1 MMLTISVTSAMRG
14 LTEAIKSGYLHQ
26 ATTSYEYE
34 YSYLREVT
42 MLKSTLEVQP
52 ELNMAPSASSST
64 SGFFQA
70 LPSLPPQYTSPE
82 SFSATTTD
90 KSSTSASDDKAFERV
105 LELYTPSDNATV
117 TTHLHK
123 IARVALDPQVLTYA
137 TDAETNHPVIRP
149 LTTFGQENRNDPL
162 WTTSGWQRL
171 KEIGYA
177 EGVVAVAYSQSPE
190 TARINRRIYE
200 FGLNHLWSVTG
211 TMTGC
216 PMSMTDGA
224 ATLLSKHLKDPD
236 GAQVG
241 RIRVFEEAYRRLT
254 SRDPKY
260 AWTSGQWMTERT
272 GGSDVS
278 GTETLATLLTP
289 SELAQDEEEG
299 RTEDAVGMPLGPWK
313 INGFKWF
320 SSATDSEMAVLLART
335 EKGLSAFYMPM
346 RRKGK
351 PAANVINLEAPPTTE
366 LNGIRIQRLKNKLG
380 TKSLPTAELELRGAR
395 AWLIGTEGR
404 GVAEISAVLNI
415 TRLSTAAGSVANWS
429 RGLAICRAY
438 SKVRKV
444 RGGLLQDNPAHLR
457 WMADETVKYHAATH
471 FVFFGV
477 ALQGALEQSHA
488 AVAANTKAAQ
498 LIPTDKT
505 EIAALLRLL
514 LPVMKAQVSVAS
526 VHGLRQ
532 CMECLGGVGYCEN
545 NEDGGLLNIAKIYRD
560 NLVNPIWEGT
570 VSVMAE
576 DVVRVLTDTRLGGGN
591 ILHNVFAPWMRR
603 VLRTCADV
611 FSTETAILQAKLDT
625 LSALVHA
632 KPKDELLYRGREI
645 LRLLEFIVAGTVLLH
660 DASVSPGFVAQEIAM
675 RWVRAQ
681 DGAVAEGE
689 GVTAWRDRVRIDKSL
704 FLGTS
709 GVEMQML
716 GKL

>member
-1 MMLTISVTSAMRG
+1 
-14 LTEAIKSGYLHQ
+14 
-26 ATTSYEYE
+26 
-34 YSYLREVT
+34 
-42 MLKSTLEVQP
+42 MLKAAIEAQP
-52 ELNMAPSASSST
+52 ELNMSPTASSST
-64 SGFFQA
+64 AGFFQA
-70 LPSLPPQYTSPE
+70 LPALPPQYTSPD
-82 SFSATTTD
+82 AT
-90 KSSTSASDDKAFERV
+90 SPATSRTSGTSLADDKVFARI
-105 LELYTPSDNATV
+105 LDLYLPSNRATV
-117 TTHLHK
+117 TSHLHRV
-123 IARVALDPQVLTYA
+123 ARVALDPRVLAHA
-137 TDAETNHPVIRP
+137 TDAETNHPVLRS

-190 TARINRRIYE
+190 LAHINKRVYE
-200 FGLNHLWSVTG
+200 FGLGHLWSVTG

-224 ATLLSKHLKDPD
+224 ATLLSKHLRDAD
-236 GAQVG
+236 GDQTG
-241 RIRVFEEAYRRLT
+241 RVRVFEEAYRRLT

-260 AWTSGQWMTERT
+260 AWTSGQWMTERS

-278 GTETLATLLTP
+278 GTETLATRLTAA
-289 SELAQDEEEG
+289 EIARDEEEG
-299 RTEDAVGMPLGPWK
+299 RSEDAVGMPIGPWK
-313 INGFKWF
+313 IDGFKWF

-346 RRKGK
+346 RRRKGGC
-351 PAANVINLEAPPTTE
+351 PAAANIVNLEAPPETE

-438 SKVRKV
+438 SQVRKV

-457 WMADETVKYHAATH
+457 WMAEETVKYHAAAH
-471 FVFFGV
+471 FTFFGV
-477 ALQGALEQSHA
+477 ALQGALEQSPD
-488 AVAANTKAAQ
+488 AVVGNTKAAK
-498 LIPTDKT
+498 LVPRDKT
-505 EIAALLRLL
+505 AIALLLRLL

-545 NEDGGLLNIAKIYRD
+545 NEDGGLLNVAKIYRD

-576 DVVRVLTDTRLGGGN
+576 DVVRVLTDKRLGDGD
-591 ILHNVFAPWMRR
+591 IISNVLAPWISNVLAGCDNVLKQEITAVRDR
-603 VLRTCADV
+603 VDV
-611 FSTETAILQAKLDT
+611 LKT
-625 LSALVHA
+625 LFHGKS
-632 KPKDELLYRGREI
+632 KYELLYRGREI
-645 LRLLEFIVAGTVLLH
+645 LDHLEAVVSGTVLLY
-660 DASVSPGFVAQEIAM
+660 DATATPSFVAQEIAR
-675 RWVRAQ
+675 RWVRSKSSDKSEP
-681 DGAVAEGE
+681 DGLLPWKDA
-689 GVTAWRDRVRIDKSL
+689 VRIDKSI
-704 FLGTS
+704 FLGSS
-709 GVEMQML
+709 GVGSERL
-716 GKL
+716 EKL